1 VNITILGAHNNET
14 NKARCTS
21 FLINRDLAI
30 DAGAI
35 TSSLT
40 IEDQLRIKAILLT
53 HGHFDHIKDI
63 PLLGLNLFRAKRRVE
78 VYSHQE
84 VYNTI
89 KNHLLN
95 GSVYP
100 SFHRMPAE
108 KPTLYFHRITVFKER
123 NIGNYRVLAMPVNH
137 TESTLGYRISDAE
150 GKALFY
156 TSDTGEGFHESWQ
169 KLEFQLLMVE
179 ATFPNRDEDFA
190 RLTKHL
196 TPKMLLAELTA
207 LKKLRGELPRIVVM
221 HRDPLLEHEVKNELA
236 EVAASLKTEITIAAE
251 GMQLQI

>member
-1 VNITILGAHNNET
+1 MKITILGAHNNET
-14 NKARCTS
+14 SQARCTA
-21 FLINRDLAI
+21 FLIDKSLAV
-30 DAGAI
+30 DAGAL

-40 IEDQLRIKAILLT
+40 IEEQQNIKAILLT

-78 VYSHQE
+78 IYSHQE

-89 KNHLLN
+89 KKHLLN
-95 GSVYP
+95 GNVYP
-100 SFHRMPAE
+100 PFHRLPAE
-108 KPTLYFHRITVFKER
+108 KPTLHFHRITVFKER
-123 NIGNYRVLAMPVNH
+123 KIENCRVLAMPVNH

-156 TSDTGEGFHESWQ
+156 TSDTGTGFHESWQ
-169 KLEFQLLMVE
+169 KLAFQLLMVE
-179 ATFPNRDEDFA
+179 TTFPNRDEDFA

-196 TPKMLLAELTA
+196 TPNILLAELTA
-207 LKKLRGELPRIVVM
+207 LKKVRGELPRIVVM

-236 EVAASLKTEITIAAE
+236 EVAASLKADITIATE